1 MKTKTRALIAEDE
14 PLLAAEIREEL
25 QLLWPEIEFCATVH
39 DGRAALAAAEA
50 QHPDIVF
57 LDVQMPGLDGLEV
70 AQLLGAS
77 AHIVFITAHD
87 QYAVQAFDAGAVDY
101 LLKPLDTARLA
112 RAVRRLKG
120 RIAQPPADLSRLLE
134 TARAAEPEP
143 AAEPPLHWITVQI
156 GRELRL
162 ITVDD
167 ICYFRADNKY
177 VAVVT
182 AEGEALISKPLKELA
197 ARLDPALFWQVHRS
211 TIVNV
216 NAVRSVTRGPAGKLD
231 LHLKHRP
238 ERLEVSASYA
248 HRFREM

>member
-1 MKTKTRALIAEDE
+1 MKTRALIAEDE

-25 QLLWPEIEFCATVH
+25 QLLWPELEFCATVH
-39 DGRAALAAAEA
+39 DGRAALAAAERER
-50 QHPDIVF
+50 PDVVF

-70 AQLLGAS
+70 AQLLGAT

-87 QYAVQAFDAGAVDY
+87 HYAVQAFDAGAVDY
-101 LLKPLDTARLA
+101 LLKPLDTARAA
-112 RAVRRLKG
+112 RAVRRLKS
-120 RIAQPPADLSRLLE
+120 RISQPPADLSHLLE
-134 TARAAEPEP
+134 KARATTEAP
-143 AAEPPLHWITVQI
+143 AEPPLHWITVQI

-182 AEGEALISKPLKELA
+182 TEGEALISKPLKELA
-197 ARLDPALFWQVHRS
+197 ARLDPALFWQIHRS

-216 NAVRSVTRGPAGKLD
+216 NAVRSVTRGLAGKLD

-248 HRFREM
+248 HRFRQI